1 MGITALS
8 VLALALGPGNLD
20 VDYQRDIRPLL
31 AGRCFACHG
40 PDKGSREAGL
50 RLDSRE
56 AALEVLSPGDPGG
69 SELLARVSA
78 ADPGE
83 RMPPADAH
91 QEDLSAAE
99 VALLAEWIGQGAS
112 YDGLWSF
119 QPVRG
124 SSASV
129 DELIDARLAA
139 AGLEPGPEADP
150 RTLLRRLHLD
160 LTGLAPSAEDVD
172 AFAALPAG
180 EARDAAYA
188 EHVERLLAS
197 PQHAERLAVWWLDL
211 VRYGDSSGYHSD
223 RPLPAWPYRDWVLRA
238 FMENMPFDRFTALQL
253 AGDLVPDARPEDA
266 AAAAFQRLSKATDE
280 GGAQAGEYVVKY
292 AADRVR
298 TTSTVWLGL
307 TVGCAEC
314 HDHKYDPILQRDFY
328 SMAAFFADVEE
339 VGVYELREYRQFQP
353 LQKTPALDGSE
364 ATCVATV
371 SVPDGMRR
379 TVRVLGRGD
388 WMDESGEVVQAA
400 TPASLPAMV
409 RAPGGEVSEPGRLEL
424 ARWLVQPD
432 HPLTS
437 RVLVNRL
444 WALLFGAGLSPVLDD
459 LGVQG
464 EYPSHPELLDALAAE
479 LVDSGW
485 DMRSILR
492 TMLQSRAYRRDA
504 RSTPELDAIDP
515 ANRLLARQ
523 SRWRLDAEF
532 VRDGALRAAGLLDD
546 RVGGPSVKPYQ
557 PTGYWQH
564 LNFPSRKWEPSE
576 GADQH
581 RRGLYTHWQRTYL
594 HPALLA
600 LDAPSREESTAQR
613 ARSNTPLAA
622 LVLLNDPSYVEAA
635 RVLGARLAGE
645 PGGDA
650 ARVGELFRRVLQRSP
665 SQAEAAVVQELV
677 DAERAVEADRAELL
691 AVGVAPVA
699 ADLDPVEHAAWTQAA
714 RAVLNLHE
722 AILRP

>member
-8 VLALALGPGNLD
+8 VLALALGPGSLD

-40 PDKGSREAGL
+40 PDGGSREGGL
-50 RLDSRE
+50 RLDSRG
-56 AALEVLSPGDPGG
+56 AALKVLSPGDTVG

-91 QEDLSAAE
+91 QESLSAGE

-112 YDGLWSF
+112 YDELWSF

-124 SSASV
+124 SGASV
-129 DELIDARLAA
+129 DEFIDARLAS

-160 LTGLAPSAEDVD
+160 LAGLAPDADEVD

-314 HDHKYDPILQRDFY
+314 HDHKYDPIRQRDFY
-328 SMAAFFADVEE
+328 SMAAFFADIEE
-339 VGVYELREYRQFQP
+339 VGVYELSDYRQFQP
-353 LQKTPALDGSE
+353 LQKAPALDGSE

-371 SVPDGMRR
+371 SVPEGMRR

-388 WMDESGEVVQAA
+388 WMDESGEVVGAA
-400 TPASLPAMV
+400 TPPSLPAMDG
-409 RAPGGEVSEPGRLEL
+409 ASGGGEPGRLEL
-424 ARWLVQPD
+424 ARWLVQPN

-464 EYPSHPELLDALAAE
+464 GYPSHPALLDALAAE
-479 LVDSGW
+479 LLASGW
-485 DMRSILR
+485 DVRSVLR
-492 TMLQSRAYRRDA
+492 TILHSRAYRRDA
-504 RSTPELDAIDP
+504 RSTAELDGIDP

-532 VRDGALRAAGLLDD
+532 VRDAALQAAGLLDD
-546 RVGGPSVKPYQ
+546 RIGGPSVKPYQ
-557 PTGYWQH
+557 PAGYWQH

-576 GADQH
+576 GRDQH

-622 LVLLNDPSYVEAA
+622 LVLLNDPSYVEAG
-635 RVLGARLAGE
+635 RVLGAHLASE

-650 ARVGELFRRVLQRSP
+650 TRVAELFRRVLQRSP
-665 SQAEAAVVQELV
+665 SPAEEAVVQELV
-677 DAERAVEADRAELL
+677 DAERAVETDRLALL
-691 AVGVAPVA
+691 AVGVAPLA
-699 ADLDPVEHAAWTQAA
+699 PDLDPREHAAWTQAA